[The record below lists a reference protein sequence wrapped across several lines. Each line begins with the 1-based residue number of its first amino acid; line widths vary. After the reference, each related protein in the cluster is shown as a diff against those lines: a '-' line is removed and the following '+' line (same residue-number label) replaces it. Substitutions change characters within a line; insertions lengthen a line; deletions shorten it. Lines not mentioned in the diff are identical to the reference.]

1 MLLLCAAYQ
10 DQLQGYVNNS
20 SSCVKRKRAKYE
32 KWHIFCSIFSYFNFS
47 VTLIW
52 WNDYLL
58 RRLGSTRTPS
68 PSKSV
73 WVKLSKKELFFK
85 SRFCNKDG
93 SVSSSQVK
101 NFHRCNPIIFRWRL
115 FFWLG
120 LWSGKRSDEATW
132 SEPVRGRDTGHGQPG
147 ESGQWTCWMWG
158 RYLTG
163 HRDPV

>member
-1 MLLLCAAYQ
+1 M
-10 DQLQGYVNNS
+10 
-20 SSCVKRKRAKYE
+20 
-32 KWHIFCSIFSYFNFS
+32 
-47 VTLIW
+47 TLIW

-115 FFWLG
+115 FFDLVCDQVSGVMRQLG
-120 LWSGKRSDEATW
+120 QNPSEA
-132 SEPVRGRDTGHGQPG
+132 EIQDMVNQVRVDNGHGG
-147 ESGQWTCWMWG
+147 CEE
-158 RYLTG
+158 
-163 HRDPV
+163 DI